1 MNLDKLDDDT
11 LKDMFSLFIVCN
23 TLDSYKELVALL
35 LSWGIKWEDN
45 DRGNKCIKNIKE
57 KKWKEYYIYVSP
69 YNKTMHCGE
78 APLDYADA
86 VFNAITFDDW
96 VKNGYKDG

>member
-1 MNLDKLDDDT
+1 M
-11 LKDMFSLFIVCN
+11 
-23 TLDSYKELVALL
+23 YK
-35 LSWGIKWEDN
+35 KYK
-45 DRGNKCIKNIKE
+45 R